1 MCEGRSQ
8 STMRSMNTSVLNYHL
23 STARTA
29 DLEREWQRR
38 RIELDAAA
46 ERAERRDSRARGR
59 RLRFAPVARL
69 LG

>member
-1 MCEGRSQ
+1 MWKGPSQ
-8 STMRSMNTSVLNYHL
+8 LTMRCMNTSILNYHL
-23 STARTA
+23 STMRAA
-29 DLEREWQRR
+29 DLERQWQRR
-38 RIELDAAA
+38 RLELDLAA